1 MKGLWIRVALRK
13 VGAVQRP
20 HHQTVHGYLLGTVA
34 NTDIP
39 RPSHTC
45 ESGFGGIGPSS
56 TYAHVQEAEPFVPSE
71 DTPSEALFSDMGQQL
86 RTVAGGSLTSL
97 CVRKIG
103 VCSGSV
109 ILVLGLLSRCKIVPS
124 FIFFIRK

>member
-1 MKGLWIRVALRK
+1 MKF
-13 VGAVQRP
+13 GAVQRP
-20 HHQTVHGYLLGTVA
+20 HHQTVHGRLLGTVA

-39 RPSHTC
+39 RPSHTW
-45 ESGFGGIGPSS
+45 ESGFGGIGLSS
-56 TYAHVQEAEPFVPSE
+56 TYPQVQEAEPFVPSE
-71 DTPSEALFSDMGQQL
+71 DIPSEALFSDMGQQL
-86 RTVAGGSLTSL
+86 RMVAGGSLTCL

-124 FIFFIRK
+124 FIFFMRK